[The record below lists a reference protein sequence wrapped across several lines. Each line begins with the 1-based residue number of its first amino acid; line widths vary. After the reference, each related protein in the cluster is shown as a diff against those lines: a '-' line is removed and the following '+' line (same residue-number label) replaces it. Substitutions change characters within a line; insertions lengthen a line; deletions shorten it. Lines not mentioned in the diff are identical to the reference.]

1 MFDFITYYSFWAD
14 DCHISSDMII
24 TLEDYIDDI
33 EMLEETLLEKL
44 KEYFEIEDIELIDY
58 TSLVDREVNVENI
71 E

>member
-1 MFDFITYYSFWAD
+1 MNDFIIYYSFWAD

-24 TLEDYIDDI
+24 TLEDYIDDV

-58 TSLVDREVNVENI
+58 RSLVDREINIENI

>member
-1 MFDFITYYSFWAD
+1 MNDFITYYSFWAD

-24 TLEDYIDDI
+24 TLEEYIDDT

-44 KEYFEIEDIELIDY
+44 KEYFEIKDIELVDY
-58 TSLVDREVNVENI
+58 ISLIDREINIENI